1 MVYMGSFFVSG
12 LCALALSVSSI
23 AHLVPNTTPP
33 RPVGELGA
41 LVDRLSVTPERPAG
55 YKRSLFPHWDTQAN
69 GCTTREAVL
78 IAESEVPAAVDARYC
93 TVRSG
98 SWVSSYDG
106 KVLTDPRGID
116 VDHVVALKE
125 AWDSGAHAWTA
136 DRRRAFANDLTHPD
150 SLVAVSAAS
159 NRSKSDKDPAQWLP
173 QRSDQCRYALA
184 WVGVKLRWGLSVDVK
199 EVTALRTLAG
209 RCDQR

>member
-1 MVYMGSFFVSG
+1 MGSFIASV
-12 LCALALSVSSI
+12 LLALSASAAV
-23 AHLVPNTTPP
+23 HLAPPPHTVPP
-33 RPVGELGA
+33 RPIDDLGA
-41 LVDRLSVTPERPAG
+41 LLAHLSVSPERPAG
-55 YKRSLFPHWDTQAN
+55 YKRSLFPHWDTQPN

-78 IAESEVPAAVDARYC
+78 IAESEVPPAVDARYC

-106 KVLTDPRGID
+106 KVLTDPRVLD

-150 SLVAVSAAS
+150 SLVAVSASS
-159 NRSKSDKDPAQWLP
+159 NRSKSDKDPSQWLP
-173 QRSDQCRYALA
+173 QRSDQCRYAIA
-184 WVGVKLRWGLSVDVK
+184 WVGVKLRWGLSADAK
-199 EVTALRTLAG
+199 EVAALRTLAA
-209 RCDQR
+209 RCDGR

>member
-1 MVYMGSFFVSG
+1 MVHMGSFIVSG
-12 LCALALSVSSI
+12 ILALVLSISSVVRT
-23 AHLVPNTTPP
+23 APDTVPP

-41 LVDRLSVTPERPAG
+41 LVARLPVAPERPAG
-55 YKRSLFPHWDTQAN
+55 YRRALFPHWDTQAN
-69 GCTTREAVL
+69 GCTTRETVL
-78 IAESEVPAAVDARYC
+78 IAESEVPAIVDARYC

-98 SWVSSYDG
+98 SWISSYDG

-116 VDHVVALKE
+116 IDHVVALKE
-125 AWDSGAHAWTA
+125 AWDSGAHAWSA

-150 SLVAVSAAS
+150 SLVAVSAGS

-184 WVGVKLRWGLSVDVK
+184 WVGVKLRWGLSADTK
-199 EVTALRTLAG
+199 EVAALRTLAVG
-209 RCDQR
+209 CDTR